1 MSTLKKSLE
10 ILKQRII
17 ILLPLDI
24 IFFTLVFFLLVY
36 AREKLKS
43 YILAIQA
50 YTPQIMAVQQALAE
64 STSKI
69 SELES
74 VLNVI
79 SPLVQKALIFQ
90 YVIIPLALFL
100 LWCIFQSLIWKEITE
115 KIPLQRKYTNYFLKF
130 ILLSIP
136 IFLITLLFLYRIWQL
151 LTMVFLPT
159 YTGIK
164 VSLATNIQLLLL
176 FIITIII
183 FYFTLL
189 SYSLLQELPLK
200 KCIKKAFHLG
210 IKRIHILGSLYILFL
225 FLALILMVFLFS
237 LYVSYL
243 SSALTIISLLIHLTG
258 LIIPIIIML
267 WLKIIITLIL
277 QKKK

>member
-10 ILKQRII
+10 ILKQKII

-36 AREKLKS
+36 AREKLKA
-43 YILAIQA
+43 YILAIQSF
-50 YTPQIMAVQQALAE
+50 TPQIIAVQQALQE
-64 STSKI
+64 SVSRI

-74 VLNVI
+74 LLTAI
-79 SPLVQKALIFQ
+79 SPLVQRALIFQ

-100 LWCIFQSLIWKEITE
+100 LWCIFQSIIWKEITE
-115 KIPLQRKYTNYFLKF
+115 KIPLQKEHRNYFLRF
-130 ILLSIP
+130 VLLSIP

-151 LTMVFLPT
+151 LTMAFLPT

-176 FIITIII
+176 FLLTIIL

-189 SYSLLQELPLK
+189 SYSLLQELSLK
-200 KCIKKAFHLG
+200 KCIKKAFALG
-210 IKRIHILGSLYILFL
+210 IKRMHILGSLYLLFL
-225 FLALILMVFLFS
+225 FLALILIIALFS

-243 SSALTIISLLIHLTG
+243 SYVLTITSLLIHLTC
-258 LIIPIIIML
+258 LIPIIVVML